1 MYLYSSIIERR
12 SLAVLMSSSDE
23 LSICF
28 AAATVPSLIK
38 NIAQMSLKRE
48 RAGEWEV
55 RRPRFTLGA
64 KFILCGD
71 KICFRG
77 HSCCRGH
84 AIVLICLYRCQLLS
98 KLLAGCLCIIVRR
111 ILADNTLAAYHCSS
125 GCCHSLYP
133 VAHPLAIAPSV

>member
-1 MYLYSSIIERR
+1 MIYLVFLTEVIFADCNNLRIFYYILSDYT
-12 SLAVLMSSSDE
+12 LAKYHE
-23 LSICF
+23 
-28 AAATVPSLIK
+28 
-38 NIAQMSLKRE
+38 KRE

-71 KICFRG
+71 KIYFSWPFMLSRPRY
-77 HSCCRGH
+77 S
-84 AIVLICLYRCQLLS
+84 LICLYRCQLLS
-98 KLLAGCLCIIVRR
+98 KLLAGCLCIIVRC

>member
-1 MYLYSSIIERR
+1 MIYLVFLTEVIFADCNNLRIFYYILSDYT
-12 SLAVLMSSSDE
+12 LAKYHE
-23 LSICF
+23 
-28 AAATVPSLIK
+28 
-38 NIAQMSLKRE
+38 KRE

-77 HSCCRGH
+77 LSCCRGH

-98 KLLAGCLCIIVRR
+98 KLLAGCLCIIVRC

-125 GCCHSLYP
+125 GCCHPLYP